1 MMKNMNYALDYCK
14 FANNYEC
21 VYSKFII
28 KTDIKNHKRLISDL
42 LKLLPYVEIDSWVEK
57 NETAKESSI
66 TIYTQRSLEEIIY
79 LVRTLPKVA

>member
-1 MMKNMNYALDYCK
+1 MMKNM
-14 FANNYEC
+14 NYEC

-28 KTDIKNHKRLISDL
+28 KTDIKNHRRLISDL

-57 NETAKESSI
+57 NEITGKSFI
-66 TIYTQRSLEEIIY
+66 TIYTQRSLKEIIH